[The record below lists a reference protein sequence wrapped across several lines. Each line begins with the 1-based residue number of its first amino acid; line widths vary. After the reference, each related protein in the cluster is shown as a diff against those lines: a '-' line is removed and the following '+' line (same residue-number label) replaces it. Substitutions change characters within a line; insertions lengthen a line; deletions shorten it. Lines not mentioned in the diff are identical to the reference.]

1 MPDIARY
8 AVQALF
14 YAGFAAVIGV
24 FAAWPI
30 YHQTPEGSAQI
41 KLSFNHS
48 GARIEECR
56 KLTAEELSK
65 LPTTQR
71 RPVNCSRE
79 RLPIL
84 VQLTFDGT
92 PIYEAVLEPSGL
104 SRDGQARA
112 YQKFIV
118 PTGKHIIEARLRDS
132 KRSEGF
138 DYKSRFEAE
147 LEPWQNL
154 AIDFQA
160 EQGGFLFR

>member
-14 YAGFAAVIGV
+14 YAGFAAAMGV
-24 FAAWPI
+24 FASWPI
-30 YHQTPEGSAQI
+30 YRQTPEGLAQI

-65 LPTTQR
+65 LPSTQR
-71 RPVNCSRE
+71 RPINCSRE
-79 RLPIL
+79 RLSIK
-84 VQLTFDGT
+84 VQLTFDGA

-112 YQKFIV
+112 YEKFIV

-138 DYKSRFEAE
+138 DYESRFEAE
-147 LEPWQNL
+147 LAPWQNL
-154 AIDFQA
+154 AIDFKA